1 MDLNK
6 LDFNDGIVTWTIT
19 GQLQQPDLMAVQ
31 TYASEIIR
39 KHGHIRI
46 LVIAEDFRGWAKA
59 GDWGDLSFQLEN
71 DQYIEKI
78 AVVVDKK
85 WEDMVNMFIGK
96 GLREFPVECFQ
107 PSDKAK
113 AISFLKGSL

>member
-1 MDLNK
+1 MYLKN
-6 LDFNDGIVTWTIT
+6 LDFKDATVTWKIT
-19 GQLQQPDLMAVQ
+19 GHLQQSDLETAQ
-31 TYASEIIR
+31 KFASDIIR
-39 KHGHIRI
+39 KQGSIRI
-46 LVIAEDFRGWAKA
+46 LVIAEDFKGWAKT

-71 DQYIEKI
+71 DQYIKKV

-107 PSDKAK
+107 PSEKNDAM
-113 AISFLKGSL
+113 AWLEL